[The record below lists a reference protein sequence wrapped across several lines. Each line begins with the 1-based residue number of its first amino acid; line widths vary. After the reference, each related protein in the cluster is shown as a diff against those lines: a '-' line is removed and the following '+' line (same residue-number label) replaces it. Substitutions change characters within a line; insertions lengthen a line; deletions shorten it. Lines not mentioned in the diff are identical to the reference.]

1 MMFGY
6 GGNGQ
11 FWQYALMGIVMIAF
25 WGFVIWAVFGFI
37 KSDSRGHHHH
47 HHDRDARMIL
57 DSRLA
62 MGELDVEEYRRLVDA
77 LSHQSNASVDASVGQ

>member
-47 HHDRDARMIL
+47 DRDARMIL

-62 MGELDVEEYRRLVDA
+62 RGELDVEEYRRLVDA
-77 LSHQSNASVDASVGQ
+77 LSHQSNASVEASVGQ